1 MSDANLELA
10 QKIIDMTL
18 KCGAD
23 AADAIVSDSASL
35 GMSARNGKLEDTE
48 RAESR
53 DLGLRAMIGQQQAF
67 VSGSAID
74 ENALQQLAQRAV
86 DMANTTPADRFCG
99 FAPQDRLAE
108 TWPDLDLADP
118 DEPSAETLRDMALAC
133 EAEARSHEGI
143 TNSEGAGA
151 SWGRGTTALVTSHGF
166 AGSYTSTSFSM
177 SCSAIGGAGDAM
189 EGDYASHSTHYLED
203 LDSPEEIG
211 RRTAERTLA
220 RLNPRKM
227 KSTKAH
233 VVFDKRVSSS
243 MLGHLAGAISGSAIA
258 RGTSFLREDMGKQV
272 MSESLQVIDDPHLL
286 RGLRSTAFDGEGV
299 APEKFTPIENG
310 VLTSW
315 FLDSATARQL
325 DLQTNGRAG
334 RGTGGPPSPSPTNLY
349 MAAGQR
355 SVADIL
361 QDIGTGF
368 YVTDLIGM
376 GVNGVTGDYSRGAS
390 GFWIENGEIA
400 FPVSEMTIAGNLR
413 DMFMNMTAADDLD
426 FRRGVNAPTLMIEN
440 MALAGL

>member
-23 AADAIVSDSASL
+23 SADAIVSDSASL

-74 ENALQQLAQRAV
+74 EDALQQLAQRAV

-99 FAPQDRLAE
+99 FAPEDRLAE
-108 TWPDLDLADP
+108 TWPDLDLEDP
-118 DEPSAETLRDMALAC
+118 HEPSAEALRDMALAC
-133 EAEARSHEGI
+133 EAEARRHEGI

-151 SWGRGTTALVTSHGF
+151 SWARGTTALATSHGF
-166 AGSYTSTSFSM
+166 AGSYTSTHFSM
-177 SCSAIGGAGDAM
+177 SCSAIGGTGDAM

-227 KSTKAH
+227 ESTKAH
-233 VVFDKRVSSS
+233 VVFDRRVSAS

-272 MSESLQVIDDPHLL
+272 MSQSLQVIDDPHLI

-361 QDIGTGF
+361 KDIGTGF
-368 YVTDLIGM
+368 YITDLIGM

-413 DMFMNMTAADDLD
+413 DMFMNMTAANDLD
-426 FRRGVNAPTLMIEN
+426 FRRGVNAPTLLIEN

>member
-23 AADAIVSDSASL
+23 SADAIVSDSASL

-74 ENALQQLAQRAV
+74 EDALQQLAQRAV

-99 FAPQDRLAE
+99 FAPEDRLAE
-108 TWPDLDLADP
+108 TWPDLDLEDP
-118 DEPSAETLRDMALAC
+118 HEPSAEALRDMALAC
-133 EAEARSHEGI
+133 EAEARRHEGI

-151 SWGRGTTALVTSHGF
+151 SWARGTTALATSHGF
-166 AGSYTSTSFSM
+166 AGSYTSTHFSM
-177 SCSAIGGAGDAM
+177 SCSAIGGTGDAM

-227 KSTKAH
+227 ESTKAH
-233 VVFDKRVSSS
+233 VVFDKRVSAS

-272 MSESLQVIDDPHLL
+272 MSQSLQVIDDPHLI

-315 FLDSATARQL
+315 FLNSATARQL

-361 QDIGTGF
+361 KDIGTGF
-368 YVTDLIGM
+368 YITDLIGM

-413 DMFMNMTAADDLD
+413 DMFMNMTAANDLD
-426 FRRGVNAPTLMIEN
+426 FRRGVNAPTLLIEN

>member
-1 MSDANLELA
+1 LSDSNLDLA
-10 QKIIDMTL
+10 QRIIEMTL

-23 AADAIVSDSASL
+23 AADAVVSDAASL
-35 GMSARNGKLEDTE
+35 SISARNGQLEDTE

-67 VSGSAID
+67 VSGTAID
-74 ENALQQLAQRAV
+74 DDALARLAQRAV
-86 DMANTTPADRFCG
+86 DMASTTPADRFCG
-99 FAPQDRLAE
+99 FAPEDRLTSE
-108 TWPDLDLADP
+108 WPELDLADSHEP
-118 DEPSAETLRDMALAC
+118 DADELLEMALAC

-151 SWGRGTTALVTSHGF
+151 SWGRGITALATSHGF
-166 AGSYTSTSFSM
+166 AGSYQSTSFSM
-177 SCSAIGGAGDAM
+177 NCSAIGGTGDAM
-189 EGDYASHSTHYLED
+189 EGDYASHSTHHIED
-203 LDSPEEIG
+203 LDSPADIG

-227 KSTKAH
+227 PSTKSH
-233 VVFDKRVSSS
+233 VVFDPRVSASL
-243 MLGHLAGAISGSAIA
+243 LGHLAGAISGPSIA
-258 RGTSFLREDMGKQV
+258 RGTSFLRDDMGKQI
-272 MSESLQVIDDPHLL
+272 MSDHIQVIDDPYRQ

-299 APEKFTPIENG
+299 APEKLQPIENG

-349 MAAGQR
+349 MAGGTR
-355 SVADIL
+355 SVADML
-361 QDIGTGF
+361 SDIGTGF
-368 YVTDLIGM
+368 YVTELIGM

-390 GFWIENGEIA
+390 GFWIENGEIS
-400 FPVSEMTIAGNLR
+400 FPVSEMTIASNLR
-413 DMFMNMTAADDLD
+413 DMFMNMTPADDLS
-426 FRRGVNAPTLMIEN
+426 FRRGVNAPTVLIED
-440 MALAGL
+440 MTLAGL

>member
-23 AADAIVSDSASL
+23 SADAIVSDSASL

-74 ENALQQLAQRAV
+74 EDALQQLAQRAV

-99 FAPQDRLAE
+99 FAPEDRLAE
-108 TWPDLDLADP
+108 TWPDLDLEDP
-118 DEPSAETLRDMALAC
+118 HEPSAEALRDMALAC
-133 EAEARSHEGI
+133 EAEARLHEGI

-151 SWGRGTTALVTSHGF
+151 SWARGTTALATSHGF
-166 AGSYTSTSFSM
+166 AGSYTSTHFSM
-177 SCSAIGGAGDAM
+177 SCSAIGGTGDAM

-227 KSTKAH
+227 ESTKAH
-233 VVFDKRVSSS
+233 VVFDKRVSAS

-272 MSESLQVIDDPHLL
+272 MSQSLQVIDDPHLI

-361 QDIGTGF
+361 KDIGTGF
-368 YVTDLIGM
+368 YITDLIGM

-413 DMFMNMTAADDLD
+413 DMFMNMTAANDLD
-426 FRRGVNAPTLMIEN
+426 FRRGVNAPTLLIEN